1 MVLLIIVM
9 TLFLAILLLN
19 QTYAF
24 KIVTVGDLDCSH
36 RSLQTMNSILSYLRQ
51 NNTDRFIFLG
61 DIDYRNKTDLRTSYS
76 ICGKHFLEQVPKYTE
91 LRMIRGNH
99 ENNTLWKNIT
109 NHFALPDNIW
119 YEKINDVLLVGMNSE
134 KPFQNYS
141 KQYQSVSRYLNQM
154 ANHKLVFIHSPALP
168 EVCTALAND
177 TRKMCGFFE
186 LYHPMFLKKGVD
198 CVIQAHLHTM
208 AMFEKGNICYPI
220 YGMGGAIPEPI
231 HERYSNVT
239 FTSNESGFTV
249 IETTSGKEIHTVYAN
264 NGKKMEFV
272 FDDYIF
278 G

>member
-1 MVLLIIVM
+1 M
-9 TLFLAILLLN
+9 TLFLAISLLN

-76 ICGKHFLEQVPKYTE
+76 ICGQHFLEQVSKYTE

-109 NHFALPDNIW
+109 DHFALNDNIW

-141 KQYQSVSRYLNQM
+141 KQYQSVSRFLNQM
-154 ANHKLVFIHSPALP
+154 ADHKLVFIHSPALP
-168 EVCTALAND
+168 EVCPAVRRILG
-177 TRKMCGFFE
+177 KC
-186 LYHPMFLKKGVD
+186 VD
-198 CVIQAHLHTM
+198 FMSYVP
-208 AMFEKGNICYPI
+208 K
-220 YGMGGAIPEPI
+220 
-231 HERYSNVT
+231 R
-239 FTSNESGFTV
+239 
-249 IETTSGKEIHTVYAN
+249 
-264 NGKKMEFV
+264 
-272 FDDYIF
+272 
-278 G
+278 